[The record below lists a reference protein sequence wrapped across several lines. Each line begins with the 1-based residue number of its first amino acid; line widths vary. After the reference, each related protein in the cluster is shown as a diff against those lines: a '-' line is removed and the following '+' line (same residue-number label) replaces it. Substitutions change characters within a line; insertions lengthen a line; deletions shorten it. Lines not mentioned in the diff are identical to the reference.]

1 MRKLNEIVITAAAGL
16 ALYLLPAFLLNPPP
30 IASATGAVGGFVALW
45 PSARRR
51 YWWAGLGVVI
61 GVLLGASFHLFS
73 HYTEGRMHPPEGIVQ
88 HVTIDTGLGFGIA
101 ALVVAGALSV
111 RRMIERKG

>member
-30 IASATGAVGGFVALW
+30 IASATGAVGGILTFWV
-45 PSARRR
+45 SSERR
-51 YWWAGLGVVI
+51 YGWAGLGVII
-61 GVLLGASFHLFS
+61 GVLLGASLHLFS
-73 HYTEGRMHPPEGIVQ
+73 HYSERRMHPPEGIVQ

-111 RRMIERKG
+111 HRMIARKG